1 MSAPD
6 LDQELVD
13 TVADALLRAG
23 GRHTDADYPLLAAAA
38 IAAVGAYEAAPTAI
52 EAREAWLVEPFAAEP
67 DPQRAAEAAVRV
79 VVDAV
84 TAKADELWH
93 GTMSRRAAGLAV
105 WLGRISAGMVND
117 PSLKGTVRD
126 RTDP

>member
-13 TVADALLRAG
+13 TVVDALLRAG

-67 DPQRAAEAAVRV
+67 DPQRAAEAAALPCGCASHCDVCGELR
-79 VVDAV
+79 DATGV
-84 TAKADELWH
+84 CQACGE
-93 GTMSRRAAGLAV
+93 RR
-105 WLGRISAGMVND
+105 
-117 PSLKGTVRD
+117 T
-126 RTDP
+126 